1 LRKKDQGDR
10 LDPQAKQDQKD
21 NRDFPEWKVFQDQKE
36 RKGIRARRAR
46 EVSREIGVKWECL
59 VSQA

>member
-1 LRKKDQGDR
+1 MELQMIVLYIYRDR

-46 EVSREIGVKWECL
+46 EVSRELG
-59 VSQA
+59 

>member
-1 LRKKDQGDR
+1 MELQMILLYIYRDR

-46 EVSREIGVKWECL
+46 EVSREIG
-59 VSQA
+59 